1 MTLLT
6 CGRTSTL
13 AIGTTVPVAS
23 SEIGRD
29 RFCASTVVTL
39 TGGAEGAEGADG
51 AGVAVGVFGL
61 AAVAGG
67 AEVGLAPSL
76 FGAGETSD

>member
-1 MTLLT
+1 M
-6 CGRTSTL
+6 L
-13 AIGTTVPVAS
+13 AIGTTDPVAS
-23 SEIGRD
+23 SEIGKD

-39 TGGAEGAEGADG
+39 TGGAGGADG
-51 AGVAVGVFGL
+51 AGVAGGVLGL

-67 AEVGLAPSL
+67 ADEGFAASL